1 MYNINKYNA
10 LYENYNNMKSNYD
23 KLGKAFNK
31 IKKLMIYKMKIILKT
46 EN

>member
-31 IKKLMIYKMKIILKT
+31 IKKLMIYKMKIILLTK
-46 EN
+46 N